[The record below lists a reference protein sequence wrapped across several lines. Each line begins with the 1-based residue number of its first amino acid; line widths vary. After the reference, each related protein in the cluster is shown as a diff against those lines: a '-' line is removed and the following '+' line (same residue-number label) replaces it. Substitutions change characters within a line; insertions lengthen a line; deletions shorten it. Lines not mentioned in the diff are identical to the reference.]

1 MSWFA
6 YVLLSRR
13 QSTYVGITKD
23 VERRLQQHN
32 GELPGGAKSTR
43 ANRPWSL
50 GRTYGPFEDRAEAS
64 RAERRIKKLRGP
76 RRLFW
81 DIESRD

>member
-6 YVLLSRR
+6 YVLVSTRR
-13 QSTYVGITKD
+13 GTYVGITTD
-23 VERRLQQHN
+23 VERRLKQHN

-50 GRTYGPFEDRAEAS
+50 GRTYGPFEDRSTATQ
-64 RAERRIKKLRGP
+64 AERQIKLLRGD
-76 RRLFW
+76 RRLHW
-81 DIESRD
+81 DS